1 MKETQKLQNLDGW
14 LVFLF
19 STHSAKLAGFAI
31 QHLFLHLACLVT
43 TTFIA
48 VFVCLQTYGA
58 VWSQKGSELHF
69 PFETHPKCLVQNSLH
84 LQKYLLLKCKL
95 GMTLISKSL
104 LAR

>member
-1 MKETQKLQNLDGW
+1 MKETQKLQNLVGW
-14 LVFLF
+14 FFCLALIQPSLLGLPY
-19 STHSAKLAGFAI
+19 STYSY
-31 QHLFLHLACLVT
+31 LACLVT